1 MFKTFN
7 NFKYLFN
14 TFLKQYRIQSVH
26 ITVIKEKGKKY
37 MDPYNMHNST
47 V

>member
-1 MFKTFN
+1 MFKAFN
-7 NFKYLFN
+7 KFKYLFN
-14 TFLKQYRIQSVH
+14 TFLKQYRIQSEH

-37 MDPYNMHNST
+37 MDPYRMQNSI

>member
-7 NFKYLFN
+7 KFKYLFN

-26 ITVIKEKGKKY
+26 LTVIKEKGEKN
-37 MDPYNMHNST
+37 MDPYKMHNSI